1 MEMAMTKDEIISSW
15 KNAISAKKQVG
26 ILAELNACPKSE
38 IVRILYEGGVLSG
51 QAVYQYRKSG
61 LLPPAAEADMTEE
74 FEKKVAAAG
83 VPGEDKKNRCA
94 ECLFFESGI
103 VDIYGN
109 MHGTCYNDRV
119 FDVLANSPACGGFL
133 AQKKKCVDSDEVCEN
148 CKDEICEN
156 CKDEICENCKNFRSD
171 RTEFDEE
178 NSNGG
183 YCYRGNEGVRREC
196 DDTCKKFERTEDYAN
211 RKCGEC
217 ACFEDCDGTD
227 GGKSDPACRSFTE
240 RKKTEGEKTVIRVT
254 TEKEADIGG
263 MPKNV
268 SAENRAALPKMPEVV
283 REMIAEKYAELK
295 RSMNVI
301 EKQIDEL
308 TEDRNACLSDLEEL
322 DAFTKRW
329 NDK

>member
-1 MEMAMTKDEIISSW
+1 MELAMTKDEIISSW
-15 KNAISAKKQVG
+15 KNAISSKKQVG

-74 FEKKVAAAG
+74 FDRKVAAAG

-94 ECLFFESGI
+94 ECLFFERGDIDMDGI
-103 VDIYGN
+103 R
-109 MHGTCYNDRV
+109 HGTCYNDCV
-119 FDVLANSPACGGFL
+119 LDVLAGSLACDGFI
-133 AQKKKCVDSDEVCEN
+133 AQRK
-148 CKDEICEN
+148 EI
-156 CKDEICENCKNFRSD
+156 
-171 RTEFDEE
+171 
-178 NSNGG
+178 
-183 YCYRGNEGVRREC
+183 
-196 DDTCKKFERTEDYAN
+196 
-211 RKCGEC
+211 C

-240 RKKTEGEKTVIRVT
+240 RKKTEGEKTVIRAT
-254 TEKEADIGG
+254 TEKEADIEG
-263 MPKNV
+263 MPKTV

-295 RSMNVI
+295 RSINVI

-322 DAFTKRW
+322 DAFTERW
-329 NDK
+329 KTNDV

>member
-1 MEMAMTKDEIISSW
+1 MT
-15 KNAISAKKQVG
+15 AKEK
-26 ILAELNACPKSE
+26 I
-38 IVRILYEGGVLSG
+38 
-51 QAVYQYRKSG
+51 
-61 LLPPAAEADMTEE
+61 EAQQE
-74 FEKKVAAAG
+74 KVA
-83 VPGEDKKNRCA
+83 K
-94 ECLFFESGI
+94 
-103 VDIYGN
+103 
-109 MHGTCYNDRV
+109 
-119 FDVLANSPACGGFL
+119 NSPAWCVGEQLKDMIANEPHIEDIISRDLDIEQMSISEAEKKIKAFADKNRHGSVGFCPPQESDRILREFYGLPKQEEKHDGGFL

-148 CKDEICEN
+148 SKDEICEN
-156 CKDEICENCKNFRSD
+156 CKKFRSD

-183 YCYRGNEGVRREC
+183 YCYRGNEEVRRKG
-196 DDTCKKFERTEDYAN
+196 DDTCKRFERTEDYAN

-240 RKKTEGEKTVIRVT
+240 RKKTESEKTVIRVT
-254 TEKEADIGG
+254 TEKEADIEG
-263 MPKNV
+263 MPKTV
-268 SAENRAALPKMPEVV
+268 SAEKCAALPKMPEVV

-322 DAFTKRW
+322 DAFMERW

>member
-1 MEMAMTKDEIISSW
+1 MTKDEIISSW
-15 KNAISAKKQVG
+15 KNAISSKKQVG

-61 LLPPAAEADMTEE
+61 LLPPATEADMTEE
-74 FEKKVAAAG
+74 FEKKVVAEG

-148 CKDEICEN
+148 CKDG
-156 CKDEICENCKNFRSD
+156 ICENCKNFRSD

-183 YCYRGNEGVRREC
+183 YCYRDNEEVRREC

-217 ACFEDCDGTD
+217 ACFDDCDGTD

-254 TEKEADIGG
+254 TEKEADIEG

-268 SAENRAALPKMPEVV
+268 SAEKCAALPKMPEVV

-295 RSMNVI
+295 RSINVI

-322 DAFTKRW
+322 DAFTERW

>member
-15 KNAISAKKQVG
+15 KNAISSKKQVG
-26 ILAELNACPKSE
+26 ILADLNDCPKSE

-61 LLPPAAEADMTEE
+61 LLLPAAEADMTEE
-74 FEKKVAAAG
+74 FEKKVSAAG
-83 VPGEDKKNRCA
+83 VPGEDKQNRCA
-94 ECLFFESGI
+94 ECLFFERGI
-103 VDIYGN
+103 ADIYGIL
-109 MHGTCYNDRV
+109 HGTCYNDRV
-119 FDVLANSPACGGFL
+119 LDVLANSPACGGFL

-148 CKDEICEN
+148 CKDGICEN
-156 CKDEICENCKNFRSD
+156 
-171 RTEFDEE
+171 
-178 NSNGG
+178 
-183 YCYRGNEGVRREC
+183 
-196 DDTCKKFERTEDYAN
+196 CKKFERTEDYAN

-217 ACFEDCDGTD
+217 ACFDDCDGTD

-254 TEKEADIGG
+254 TEKKADIEG

-268 SAENRAALPKMPEVV
+268 SAENRAALPKMPDVV

-295 RSMNVI
+295 RSISVI
-301 EKQIDEL
+301 EKQINEL

-322 DAFTKRW
+322 DAFTERW
-329 NDK
+329 KTNDV